1 MPMLPS
7 PLAAVTYAAIKV
19 IGYAAFAHGLNNV
32 VGKSVSL
39 LKFGI
44 SKIVIGF
51 AAGVTYLFWV
61 VPHTQIDQHSN
72 SALLLGEVPIRML
85 AWAVALSIFYGFRT
99 RPMLVSFAVLCG
111 TALSYLLDGIMALLF
126 HLPGMEMP
134 FC

>member
-19 IGYAAFAHGLNNV
+19 IGYAAFANGLNKV

-44 SKIVIGF
+44 SKTVIGL
-51 AAGVTYLFWV
+51 AAGVIYLFLV

-72 SALLLGEVPIRML
+72 SALLLGAVPIRML
-85 AWAVALSIFYGFRT
+85 AWVVAISIFYGFRA
-99 RPMLVSFAVLCG
+99 RPMLVGCAILFG

>member
-1 MPMLPS
+1 MLPS
-7 PLAAVTYAAIKV
+7 PLAAATYATIKV
-19 IGYAAFAHGLNNV
+19 IGYAAFALGLNNV
-32 VGKSVSL
+32 VGKRVSL

-44 SKIVIGF
+44 SKTVIGLT
-51 AAGVTYLFWV
+51 AGVTYLFLV

-72 SALLLGEVPIRML
+72 SALLLNAVPIRML
-85 AWAVALSIFYGFRT
+85 AWAIALSIFYGFRT
-99 RPMLVSFAVLCG
+99 RPILVSFAVLFG